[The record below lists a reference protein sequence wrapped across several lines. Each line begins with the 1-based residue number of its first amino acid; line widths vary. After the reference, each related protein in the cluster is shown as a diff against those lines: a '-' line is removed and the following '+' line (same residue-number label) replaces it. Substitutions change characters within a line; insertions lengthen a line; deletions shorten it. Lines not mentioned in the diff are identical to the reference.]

1 VVVHDGV
8 ERRRRRRD
16 HEPGKFLISFG
27 IGRGRPFAEK
37 RSSLM
42 RALTFCA
49 CAAIAAVVGCATAQ
63 ADDANTM
70 PNDRPVDVNGVNLAC
85 TGVGDEAK
93 TDPRWAE
100 YAVKIEFANRNAEY
114 LTDVDTTVADAK
126 GEQLFQVRCESPWL
140 LADLPLGKYTL

>member
-1 VVVHDGV
+1 
-8 ERRRRRRD
+8 
-16 HEPGKFLISFG
+16 
-27 IGRGRPFAEK
+27 
-37 RSSLM
+37 M

-70 PNDRPVDVNGVNLAC
+70 PNDRPVDVNGMNLAC

-140 LADLPLGKYTL
+140 LADLPPGKYTLSATFEGATATARFSSPASGQARVVIRFEQLPAQ